1 MKQPPTQ
8 KKQAATGGNVEWIS
22 PSNIAIVK
30 YWGKQWKQLPMAPSL
45 SMTLSNSFTKTA
57 ISWRPAKKK
66 GAISFDFLFEG
77 KPQPAFAE
85 KIQKY
90 LEELATER
98 DFLKEIH
105 LNIETSNSFPHS
117 AGIASS
123 ASAMSALALCL
134 LSIAQHFEKVALPE
148 EEFLRQASYLAR
160 IGSGSACRSVY
171 PGWVMWG
178 ETPAFHDASQQ
189 FATGIQN
196 TVHPVFLTL
205 QDSILIVDAQAKSVS
220 SSQGHALMN
229 HHPFREQRVIQAH
242 QNIEILTRALAQG
255 DLQSFIEVTEQEAL
269 TLHALMMSSK
279 PGYILTQPN
288 TLRIIEKIHAFRRNT
303 GTPVCFT
310 MDAGPNVHLLYPL
323 REREKVMEW
332 MHQELLEL
340 CPQNQWID
348 DSTGRG
354 PRMLLNEKNL

>member
-1 MKQPPTQ
+1 M
-8 KKQAATGGNVEWIS
+8 EWTS

-57 ISWRPAKKK
+57 VSYGPAKRK
-66 GAISFDFLFEG
+66 GGISFEFLFEG
-77 KPQPAFAE
+77 QPQPAFAE
-85 KIQKY
+85 KIHKY
-90 LEELATER
+90 LEELAPGR

-105 LNIETSNSFPHS
+105 LIIESSNSFPHS

-171 PGWVMWG
+171 PGWVLWG
-178 ETPAFHDASQQ
+178 ETSSFAKASQHYAMGMQ
-189 FATGIQN
+189 EW
-196 TVHPVFLTL
+196 VHPVFLTM
-205 QDSILIVDAQAKSVS
+205 QDSILIVDSKAKAVS

-242 QNIEILTRALAQG
+242 QNIDILARALETG
-255 DLQSFIEVTEQEAL
+255 DLQSFIEITEQEAL

-279 PGYILTQPN
+279 PGYILTRPN
-288 TLRIIEKIHAFRRNT
+288 TLSIMEKVHAFRRDT

-310 MDAGPNVHLLYPL
+310 LDAGPNVHLLYPL
-323 REREKVMEW
+323 KEREKVMEW
-332 MHQELLEL
+332 IRKELLEL
-340 CPQNQWID
+340 CQQNQWID

-354 PRMLLNEKNL
+354 PRMLVNIKNS